1 VKKTLVITEGS
12 PVEVDGI
19 TIVLQSRG
27 HRVTAEGDRNLA
39 DIGLTA
45 LGKTIQHAVS
55 GDGFNRVEQMIAS
68 EGCDVFVVNLTD
80 GGTKALVE
88 VERHK

>member
-1 VKKTLVITEGS
+1 
-12 PVEVDGI
+12 
-19 TIVLQSRG
+19 
-27 HRVTAEGDRNLA
+27 
-39 DIGLTA
+39 
-45 LGKTIQHAVS
+45 
-55 GDGFNRVEQMIAS
+55 MIAS